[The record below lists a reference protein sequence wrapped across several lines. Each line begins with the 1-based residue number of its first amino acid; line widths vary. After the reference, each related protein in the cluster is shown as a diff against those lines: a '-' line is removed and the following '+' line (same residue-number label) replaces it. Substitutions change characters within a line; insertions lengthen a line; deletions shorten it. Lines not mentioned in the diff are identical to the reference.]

1 MSQKPKKILKGGA
14 KMARPKKIISMQRG
28 HIGKKARAQREYEE
42 KLVATSKVGL
52 EKVPPSLFLDAV
64 AKKEY
69 KRILEELQAID
80 IIGNLD
86 RTNMISYANAY
97 SIYVDTC
104 KKMKEKDFRPVI
116 ETSSGMK
123 KNPLYDIQAQA
134 LKTIESTG
142 KQLGMSVSARLNIA
156 ASKAKQQEEELAD
169 MFGNI

>member
-1 MSQKPKKILKGGA
+1 
-14 KMARPKKIISMQRG
+14 MARPKKIISMQRG